1 LGGDLLVVRST
12 SSPAAPASIGFR
24 QDASFYYFTG
34 VGPALGAA
42 LILDGSAKRAEL
54 FLPAQLPPSAQFF
67 VPRQPPAAR
76 AIPDS
81 FHVNRVSD
89 WRELAAYVDARLA
102 SNPRTVIRVDDGGE
116 SGRSGGTLG
125 TPLDSLAPLENPYL
139 AWRRAIQRRWPTAQV
154 RADHDITSLVRS
166 VKDAGEIATLRRVAD
181 ASAQALRAALPR
193 FAPGRRQREVE
204 AAIVET
210 CTRLGDGPS
219 FWPWVMSGPNAV
231 FPTPFTSLGDEHNL
245 DRVMQSGEVAR
256 LDLGCAIGHY
266 MGDVGRTV
274 PVSGRF
280 TPGQA
285 EVIDLLVAAYRAGL
299 GLMRDGTPVAKVI
312 QASVAEVARRQSSLR
327 TALGKEAAATIT
339 RPDGIPFWQVHGI
352 GLESAEPLPDTLRAG
367 MVLDYEPI
375 FSAGGQGFYMED
387 MILVTR
393 TGFEIL
399 TKSLPYSAA
408 EIELLAGPRPRR

>member
-1 LGGDLLVVRST
+1 M
-12 SSPAAPASIGFR
+12 
-24 QDASFYYFTG
+24 
-34 VGPALGAA
+34 
-42 LILDGSAKRAEL
+42 LDGSAKRAEL
-54 FLPAQLPPSAQFF
+54 FLPAQLPPSSQFF

-76 AIPDS
+76 AIADS

-89 WRELAAYVDARLA
+89 WREFAPYVDGRLA
-102 SNPRTVIRVDDGGE
+102 SNARTVIRVDDGGE
-116 SGRSGGTLG
+116 TGNSGGVLG
-125 TPLDSLAPLENPYL
+125 TPLDSLASIENPYL
-139 AWRRAIQRRWPTAQV
+139 AWRRAIQRRWPSARV
-154 RADHDITSLVRS
+154 RADHEITARVRA
-166 VKDAGEIATLRRVAD
+166 VKDAAEIAVLRRVAE
-181 ASAQALRAALPR
+181 ASAQAFRAALPR
-193 FAPGRRQREVE
+193 FSAGRRQREVE
-204 AAIVET
+204 AAIVEM

-231 FPTPFTSLGDEHNL
+231 FPKPFTSLADEHNL
-245 DRVMQSGEVAR
+245 DRVMQSSEVAR

-280 TPGQA
+280 TPDQA

-299 GLMRDGTPVAKVI
+299 AVIRDGTPVSKVI
-312 QASVAEVARRQSSLR
+312 QASVAEAARRQSSLR

-352 GLESAEPLPDTLRAG
+352 GLESAEALSDTLRAG
-367 MVLDYEPI
+367 MVVDYEPI

-393 TGFEIL
+393 TGAEIL
-399 TKSLPYSAA
+399 TKNLPYSAA
-408 EIELLAGPRPRR
+408 EIERAMRR